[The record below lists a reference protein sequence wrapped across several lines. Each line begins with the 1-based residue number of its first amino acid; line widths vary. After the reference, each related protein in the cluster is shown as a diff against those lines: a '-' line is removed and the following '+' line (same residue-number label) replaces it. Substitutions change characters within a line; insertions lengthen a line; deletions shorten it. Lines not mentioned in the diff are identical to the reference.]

1 MIRNIGE
8 KILQNKKFLM
18 LVERLSFLVMLAGI
32 LYTTYVA
39 NDSEYSKIEENAL
52 SPSLNRMNIQNPN
65 LLDYFKQISESMANY
80 TEQKEVIQFLE
91 KFFDENNM
99 EYQVQNFT
107 QKTENG
113 VEQRKNIAGLYRSK
127 RSNNYECNL
136 ISFDIN
142 PVQKKISIPFALAF
156 AKYYENHKV
165 NYLSRDVIFLG
176 YDSRGK
182 KYGYSVEQFIK
193 ENLSENSQIPK
204 CGVIRQA
211 LNIDLDSNFQ
221 QLYLKTLGF
230 DGKVPDR
237 DYFLGFNQMMLDAFS
252 ETGYKYSE
260 VSFIIPNTL
269 GNFLERILH
278 QVGQQLQMVFPMD
291 FFKQFKYFFH
301 ILISGIYGD
310 KHDAHS
316 QLIYHGIQAI
326 TIKGKSNSK
335 LQSSDITNTI
345 SQLFNVVESSQRA
358 NFALD
363 EQLHAGSTLY
373 YPLTKNRQIT
383 IKLLPISIILVCA
396 PFAIQY
402 LKEYFNKQ
410 NNPQVNLV
418 KVHTRSLICVFHT
431 FFMLALP
438 TVAQILYPYVF
449 PNQGNPIFCQDWSS
463 FSNPKLLNLFYLLV
477 ALIILTRLLFKIIIE
492 YVILKGILK
501 QSLKESKLDG
511 DFSATV
517 NGLIL
522 GLFTIIYLFINTSIA
537 YASITLFCPLFYI
550 SRPIIPRDIKG
561 VFRTI
566 ATFACFYL
574 VYTAISYFQL
584 NYLNEV
590 IEAIITQQ
598 CIQTSKVWF
607 ALSLLFNLLWNK
619 IEIFLI

>member
-8 KILQNKKFLM
+8 KILQNKKVLM
-18 LVERLSFLVMLAGI
+18 LIERLSFLVLLAGI

-52 SPSLNRMNIQNPN
+52 SPSLGRMNTQNPN

-80 TEQKEVIQFLE
+80 TEQKEVLQFLE

-113 VEQRKNIAGLYRSK
+113 VEQRQNIAGLYRSK

-142 PVQKKISIPFALAF
+142 PVHKKISIPFALAF

-165 NYLSRDVIFLG
+165 NYLSRDIIFLG

-211 LNIDLDSNFQ
+211 LNLDLDSNFQ

-237 DYFLGFNQMMLDAFS
+237 DYFLGFNNMMHEALS
-252 ETGYKYSE
+252 ESGFKYSE
-260 VSFIIPNTL
+260 ISFKIPNML

-278 QVGQQLQMVFPMD
+278 EVGQQLQMVFPLD
-291 FFKQFKYFFH
+291 FFKNFKYFFH
-301 ILISGIYGD
+301 ILMSGIYGD

-316 QLIYHGIQAI
+316 QMIYHGIQAI
-326 TIKGKSNSK
+326 TIKGKYNPKIQTDNS
-335 LQSSDITNTI
+335 NTI
-345 SQLFNVVESSQRA
+345 TQLFNAVESSQRA
-358 NFALD
+358 NFSLD

-402 LKEYFNKQ
+402 LKEYFNKK
-410 NNPQVNLV
+410 NDPQTNLV
-418 KVHTRSLICVFHT
+418 KIHARTLIGVFHS
-431 FFMLALP
+431 FFMLSLP

-449 PNQGNPIFCQDWSS
+449 PNSGDPVFCQDWSS
-463 FSNPKLLNLFYLLV
+463 FSHPQLLNLFYLLA
-477 ALIILTRLLFKIIIE
+477 ALIILTRLLFKIILE
-492 YVILKGILK
+492 YVVLKGILK
-501 QSLKESKLDG
+501 CSLKESKSDG
-511 DFSATV
+511 DFSATA

-537 YASITLFCPLFYI
+537 YISITLMCPLFYI
-550 SRPIIPRDIKG
+550 SKPLIPRSAKD
-561 VFRTI
+561 FLRTVAI
-566 ATFACFYL
+566 FACYYL
-574 VYTAISYFQL
+574 VYTAISQFQL
-584 NYLNEV
+584 NYLNET
-590 IEAIITQQ
+590 IEAVITQQ

-607 ALSLLFNLLWNK
+607 ALCILFNLVWNK
-619 IEIFLI
+619 IEIYLI

>member
-8 KILQNKKFLM
+8 KILKNKKVLM
-18 LVERLSFLVMLAGI
+18 LIERLSFLVMLAGV
-32 LYTTYVA
+32 LFTTYVA

-52 SPSLNRMNIQNPN
+52 SPSLKTMNTQNPN

-80 TEQKEVIQFLE
+80 TEQEDVIQFLE
-91 KFFDENNM
+91 KFFEENNM

-127 RSNNYECNL
+127 RSNNFECSL
-136 ISFDIN
+136 VSFDIN
-142 PVQKKISIPFALAF
+142 PVHKKISIPFALAF
-156 AKYYENHKV
+156 AKYYENHKI
-165 NYLSRDVIFLG
+165 NYLSRDIIFLG

-237 DYFLGFNQMMLDAFS
+237 DYFLSFNNMMLEAFS
-252 ETGYKYSE
+252 ENGYKYSE
-260 VSFIIPNTL
+260 VSFKIPNTL

-301 ILISGIYGD
+301 ILMSGIYGD

-316 QLIYHGIQAI
+316 QMIYYGIQAI
-326 TIKGKSNSK
+326 TIKGKSNPK
-335 LQSSDITNTI
+335 IQSDSTSSIT
-345 SQLFNVVESSQRA
+345 QLFNVVEASQRA

-373 YPLTKNRQIT
+373 YPLAKNRQIT

-396 PFAIQY
+396 PLAIQY
-402 LKEYFNKQ
+402 LKEYYNKQ
-410 NNPQVNLV
+410 NNPEINFVKIHARNL
-418 KVHTRSLICVFHT
+418 IGVFHS
-431 FFMLALP
+431 FFMLVLP

-449 PNQGNPIFCQDWSS
+449 PNSGSPIFCQDWSS
-463 FSNPKLLNLFYLLV
+463 FSNPNLLNLFYLLV
-477 ALIILTRLLFKIIIE
+477 ALIILTRLLFKIIVE
-492 YVILKGILK
+492 YILLKGILK
-501 QSLKESKLDG
+501 FSLKESKTDG
-511 DFSATV
+511 DFSAAT
-517 NGLIL
+517 NCLIL

-537 YASITLFCPLFYI
+537 YVSITLICPLFYI
-550 SRPIIPRDIKG
+550 SRPLVPKG
-561 VFRTI
+561 VKDFFRTI
-566 ATFACFYL
+566 ASFACYYL

-590 IEAIITQQ
+590 IEAVITQQ

-607 ALSLLFNLLWNK
+607 ALSLLFNVLWNM